1 MKKGFME
8 QKALSKVLMRA
19 EVWSCSIEDL
29 AGREAQQRSR
39 FSGGRRG
46 LPASWGLDAETQ
58 G

>member
-8 QKALSKVLMRA
+8 EKALSKVLMRA

-29 AGREAQQRSR
+29 AAEKHSRGTISREVE
-39 FSGGRRG
+39 RG